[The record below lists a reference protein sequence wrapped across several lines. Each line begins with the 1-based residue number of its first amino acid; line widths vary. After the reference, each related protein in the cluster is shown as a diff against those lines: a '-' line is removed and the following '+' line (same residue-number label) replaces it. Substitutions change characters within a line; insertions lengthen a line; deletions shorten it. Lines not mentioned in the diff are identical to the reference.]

1 MSDTGPKLTVEEAL
15 KRSLRQYPRTLEYL
29 SARDGSS
36 DRAKVQAMRDANWT
50 PASTYW
56 RLRAEAAEEARE
68 MAVCHAFSAGYEA
81 GQRDAA
87 TPPKP

>member
-1 MSDTGPKLTVEEAL
+1 M
-15 KRSLRQYPRTLEYL
+15 
-29 SARDGSS
+29 S

-56 RLRAEAAEEARE
+56 RLRAQAAEEATE
-68 MAVCHAFSAGYEA
+68 IAVCQAFSAGYEA